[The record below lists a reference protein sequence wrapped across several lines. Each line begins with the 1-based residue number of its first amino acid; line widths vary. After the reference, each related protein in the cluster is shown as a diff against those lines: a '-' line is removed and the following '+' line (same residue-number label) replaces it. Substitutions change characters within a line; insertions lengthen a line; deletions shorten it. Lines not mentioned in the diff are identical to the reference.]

1 MQLLRVVAN
10 GLASDVAYGT
20 NDVDVVVV
28 VAAAAA
34 STGSGIIV
42 GYSVMFVAL
51 LVPVFLHLMGFLLE
65 LFSWLLQLANHCVGD
80 RIKVARL
87 VPLLSSICGCG

>member
-28 VAAAAA
+28 VAAAA

-65 LFSWLLQLANHCVGD
+65 LFSWLLQLANHYAGD

-87 VPLLSSICGCG
+87 VPLLSSIRGCG